1 MAAIL
6 LIRAHPFINTNPKE
20 VLFLCR
26 EGMNFGQA

>member
-1 MAAIL
+1 MAVIL
-6 LIRAHPFINTNPKE
+6 LIHAHPFINTSSKE